1 MVNRKNPV
9 RKTAGAARAKT
20 SAKKTA
26 SKKSPAR
33 RTTPGATKKSVAHN
47 RSSST
52 KKITSRRSPSK
63 SSGGKKRNSRGGRND
78 HRRRDNNIS
87 MTPKKEDKIPPL
99 RAGTIRVIPLGGVE
113 EVGRNMTLIEY
124 GNDIIVSDMGFEF
137 TSDEDVPGVD
147 YLIPNTK
154 YLEDRLDKVKA
165 VVITHGHLDHIGGI
179 PFMIEKLGNPPMYT
193 RYLTSIMIKKRQ
205 AEYPHLP
212 DLDLRVIEPG
222 KDEVELDS
230 CKMRFFPV
238 THSIPDSMGL
248 IIETPDGNIVVSGDL
263 KLDHDEGTPTKEE
276 ERIWGNIGKEDN
288 ILLIADSTNA
298 EQTGFSI
305 SERIIQEN
313 IERIIKEAP
322 GRLIMGLFASQFER
336 MIKIIG
342 YCEKYGKKVVT
353 EGRSIKNNIE
363 IGQKAKIMKPKPGTI
378 IPVQEI
384 DKHPSNKIVVLA
396 TGAQGEEFAALNRIA
411 TKKHKFI
418 TMTER
423 DTILLSSSVIP
434 GNEIS
439 VQRLKD
445 NLYRHTSNIIH
456 YKTHEVHTSGHGN
469 QEELAWFASQVKP
482 RFHMPAYGF
491 HSMTKSHAKV
501 IRERGIVPRD
511 NIIVADNGSIVEF
524 YDKGKKM
531 RVLQEKAPSAP
542 RMVDGFSVGDMQEVL
557 IRDRQLLAQDG
568 IFVIIATVNLKTG
581 KLRKSP
587 DIISRG
593 FVYLR
598 ESQELLQQTRL
609 IIKRTIESS
618 SKGMNPINFDYIK
631 SGVSDDVGRFLFQK
645 TNKRPIVIPVIL
657 GV

>member
-1 MVNRKNPV
+1 MVTKKHTEKRSHPK
-9 RKTAGAARAKT
+9 RKTAPK
-20 SAKKTA
+20 
-26 SKKSPAR
+26 
-33 RTTPGATKKSVAHN
+33 
-47 RSSST
+47 RSSNNRNDH
-52 KKITSRRSPSK
+52 RRRNRN
-63 SSGGKKRNSRGGRND
+63 GGHGRND
-78 HRRRDNNIS
+78 HRRRDPIP
-87 MTPKKEDKIPPL
+87 TAPKKEDKIPPL
-99 RAGTIRVIPLGGVE
+99 RAGTIRVVPLGGVE
-113 EVGRNMTLIEY
+113 EVGRNMMVIEY

-154 YLEDRLDKVKA
+154 YLEDRLDKLKA

-179 PFMIEKLGNPPMYT
+179 PFMIERLGNPPIYT
-193 RYLTSIMIKKRQ
+193 RELTSIMIKKRQ
-205 AEYPHLP
+205 TEYPHLP
-212 DLDLRVIEPG
+212 ELNINIIEPL
-222 KDEVELDS
+222 KNEVELDS
-230 CKMRFFPV
+230 CKLRFFPV

-248 IIETPDGNIVVSGDL
+248 IVETPDGNIVVSGDL
-263 KLDHDEGTPTKEE
+263 KLDHDDGTPTKAEE
-276 ERIWGNIGKEDN
+276 KVWGDIGKENN
-288 ILLIADSTNA
+288 ILFIADSTNA
-298 EQTGFSI
+298 EQTGYSI
-305 SERIIQEN
+305 TERVVLEN
-313 IERIIKEAP
+313 IERIIKDAP

-336 MIKIIG
+336 MVKIIG
-342 YCEKYGKKVVT
+342 YCEKYGKKVIT

-363 IGQKAKIMKPKPGTI
+363 IGQKAGIIKPQKGTI
-378 IPVQEI
+378 IPVQEM
-384 DKHPSNKIVVLA
+384 DNYPANKIVILA

-418 TMTER
+418 TMNER

-434 GNEIS
+434 GNELS

-469 QEELAWFASQVKP
+469 QEELAWFADKVKP

-501 IRERGIVPRD
+501 IIQRSIVPRD
-511 NIIVADNGSIVEF
+511 NVIVADNGTIVEF
-524 YDKGKKM
+524 YDKGMKM
-531 RVLQEKAPSAP
+531 RVLKEKAPSAP

-568 IFVIIATVNLKTG
+568 IFVIIASVNIKTG
-581 KLRKSP
+581 KLKKSP

-609 IIKRTIESS
+609 IIKRTIESA

-631 SGVSDDVGRFLFQK
+631 AGVSDDVGRFLFQK

>member
-1 MVNRKNPV
+1 MINRKRTGP
-9 RKTAGAARAKT
+9 
-20 SAKKTA
+20 SADKVG
-26 SKKSPAR
+26 KKS
-33 RTTPGATKKSVAHN
+33 K
-47 RSSST
+47 
-52 KKITSRRSPSK
+52 
-63 SSGGKKRNSRGGRND
+63 GGKKKHAPEKSAPKTGGKHARSEHSSKRVHHKNGRNSRWRND
-78 HRRRDNNIS
+78 HRRRDNHIS
-87 MTPKKEDKIPPL
+87 VPKKEDKIPPL
-99 RAGTIRVIPLGGVE
+99 AAGTIRVIPLGGVE

-124 GNDIIVSDMGFEF
+124 GNDIIISDVGFEF
-137 TSDEDVPGVD
+137 TSDEDTPGID

-154 YLEDRLDKVKA
+154 YIEDRLDKVKA

-179 PFMIEKLGNPPMYT
+179 PFIIEKIGNPPMYT

-212 DLDLRVIEPG
+212 DLDLHVVEPL
-222 KDEVELDS
+222 KDEIQFDS

-238 THSIPDSMGL
+238 THSIPDSMGV
-248 IIETPDGNIVVSGDL
+248 IIETPDGNIVISGDL
-263 KLDHDEGTPTKEE
+263 KLDHDEGTPTKLEE
-276 ERIWGNIGKEDN
+276 EVWGNIGKENN

-298 EQTGFSI
+298 EQLGFSI
-305 SERIIQEN
+305 SERVIQEN
-313 IERIIKEAP
+313 IERIVKETP

-336 MIKIIG
+336 MVKIIG

-363 IGQKAKIMKPKPGTI
+363 IGIQAGIIKPKKGTI

-384 DKHPSNKIVVLA
+384 DNYPSNRIVVLA

-418 TMTER
+418 RMNER
-423 DTILLSSSVIP
+423 DTILLSSSIIP

-439 VQRLKD
+439 VQKLKD

-469 QEELAWFASQVKP
+469 QEELVWFASKVKP
-482 RFHMPAYGF
+482 RFHMPAYGY

-501 IRERGIVPRD
+501 IVQRNIVPRD
-511 NIIVADNGSIVEF
+511 NMIVVDNGSIVEF
-524 YDKGKKM
+524 YDKGMKM
-531 RVLQEKAPSAP
+531 RVLKEKAPSAP

-581 KLRKSP
+581 RLRKSP

-631 SGVSDDVGRFLFQK
+631 AGVSDDVGRFLFQK

>member
-1 MVNRKNPV
+1 MVNRKRTNKPV
-9 RKTAGAARAKT
+9 NNT
-20 SAKKTA
+20 SKKNDGNKRTSQSKSPTRRRPA
-26 SKKSPAR
+26 SKSVKPAIK
-33 RTTPGATKKSVAHN
+33 T
-47 RSSST
+47 
-52 KKITSRRSPSK
+52 
-63 SSGGKKRNSRGGRND
+63 GKKPMHRNSSQNGNGNRKRKNSRGRND
-78 HRRRDNNIS
+78 HRRRDTPILA
-87 MTPKKEDKIPPL
+87 PKKEDKIPPL
-99 RAGTIRVIPLGGVE
+99 AAGTIRVIPLGGVE

-124 GNDIIVSDMGFEF
+124 GDDIIVSDMGFEF

-154 YLEDRLDKVKA
+154 YIEDRLSKVKA
-165 VVITHGHLDHIGGI
+165 IVITHGHLDHIGGI
-179 PFMIEKLGNPPMYT
+179 PFMIERLGNPPMYT

-205 AEYPHLP
+205 TEYPHLP
-212 DLDLRVIEPG
+212 DLDLRVVEPL

-276 ERIWGNIGKEDN
+276 EKVWGDIGKENN

-313 IERIIKEAP
+313 IENIIKDSP

-363 IGQKAKIMKPKPGTI
+363 IGTKAGIIKPKKGTI
-378 IPVQEI
+378 IPVQEV
-384 DKHPSNKIVVLA
+384 DSHPSDKIVILA

-418 TMTER
+418 RMNER

-439 VQRLKD
+439 VQKLKD

-469 QEELAWFASQVKP
+469 QEELVWFASKVKP

-501 IRERGIVPRD
+501 IVQRNIVPRE
-511 NIIVADNGSIVEF
+511 NMIVADNGSIVEF
-524 YDKGKKM
+524 FDKGKKM
-531 RVLQEKAPSAP
+531 RVLKEKAPSAP

-557 IRDRQLLAQDG
+557 IRDRQMLAQDG

-618 SKGMNPINFDYIK
+618 SKGMNPINFDFVK
-631 SGVSDDVGRFLFQK
+631 AGVSDDVGRFLFQK

>member
-1 MVNRKNPV
+1 MVTKKNPKKRSV
-9 RKTAGAARAKT
+9 SKKAAP
-20 SAKKTA
+20 KKTA
-26 SKKSPAR
+26 RKTTRRGPGRKSGHSR
-33 RTTPGATKKSVAHN
+33 
-47 RSSST
+47 
-52 KKITSRRSPSK
+52 SRRNPR
-63 SSGGKKRNSRGGRND
+63 RNGHRRND
-78 HRRRDNNIS
+78 FPLP
-87 MTPKKEDKIPPL
+87 TQKKEDRIPPL
-99 RAGTIRVIPLGGVE
+99 RAGTIRVVPLGGVE
-113 EVGRNMTLIEY
+113 EVGRNMTVIEY

-154 YLEDRLDKVKA
+154 YLEDRLDKIKA

-179 PFMIEKLGNPPMYT
+179 PFMIEKLGNPPIYT

-212 DLDLRVIEPG
+212 DLDLHVVEPL
-222 KDEVELDS
+222 KNEVELDS
-230 CKMRFFPV
+230 CKLRFFPV

-248 IIETPDGNIVVSGDL
+248 IIEIPDGNIVVSGDL

-276 ERIWGNIGKEDN
+276 EKVWSTLGKENN
-288 ILLIADSTNA
+288 ILFISDSTNA

-305 SERIIQEN
+305 TERIIQEN
-313 IERIIKEAP
+313 IEKIIKEAP

-342 YCEKYGKKVVT
+342 YCEKYGKKVIT

-363 IGQKAKIMKPKPGTI
+363 IGQKAGIVKPKKGTI
-378 IPVQEI
+378 IPVQEM
-384 DKHPSNKIVVLA
+384 DNYPSDKIVVLA
-396 TGAQGEEFAALNRIA
+396 TGAQGEEFAALNRIS
-411 TKKHKFI
+411 TGKHRFI
-418 TMTER
+418 TMNER
-423 DTILLSSSVIP
+423 DTILLSSSIIP
-434 GNEIS
+434 GNGRS

-456 YKTHEVHTSGHGN
+456 YKTHDVHTSGHGN
-469 QEELAWFASQVKP
+469 QQELVWFADKVKP
-482 RFHMPAYGF
+482 RFYMPAYGF

-501 IRERGIVPRD
+501 IIENGIVPRE
-511 NIIVADNGSIVEF
+511 NVIVPDNGNIVEF
-524 YDKGKKM
+524 YEKGKKM
-531 RVLQEKAPSAP
+531 RVLKEKAPSAP
-542 RMVDGFSVGDMQEVL
+542 RMVDGFSIGDMQEVL

-631 SGVSDDVGRFLFQK
+631 AGVSDDVGRFLFQK